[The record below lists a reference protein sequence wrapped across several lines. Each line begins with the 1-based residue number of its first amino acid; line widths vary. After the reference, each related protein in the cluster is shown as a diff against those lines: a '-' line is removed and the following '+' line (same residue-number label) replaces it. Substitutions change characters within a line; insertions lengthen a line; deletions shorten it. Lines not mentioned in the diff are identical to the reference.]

1 MSSYLSFDND
11 EDEGDE
17 DAQNDNDDNDDGDD
31 DNDDDDDDN
40 QIVIEIKYFP
50 FFVNTSRYQ
59 LMLDWPIWCVKDNKE
74 EDNIINFCD
83 KIDPTIIHQFH

>member
-1 MSSYLSFDND
+1 MNSYLSFDNV

-31 DNDDDDDDN
+31 DDNNDDDDDDN

-59 LMLDWPIWCVKDNKE
+59 LMLD
-74 EDNIINFCD
+74 
-83 KIDPTIIHQFH
+83 